1 MLKSPITSVGTVLR
15 KVCKEVVEAVSVLRD
30 LMVDVDHSEEEVISI
45 LNIQHD
51 GHRCGQGVCHDVV
64 HKA

>member
-1 MLKSPITSVGTVLR
+1 VLKSPITSVGTVLR
-15 KVCKEVVEAVSVLRD
+15 KVCEEVVEAVSVLRD

-45 LNIQHD
+45 LNIQHN

>member
-15 KVCKEVVEAVSVLRD
+15 KVCEEVVEAVSVLRD

-45 LNIQHD
+45 LNIQHN

>member
-15 KVCKEVVEAVSVLRD
+15 KVCEEVVEAVSVLRD

-51 GHRCGQGVCHDVV
+51 GHRCGQGVCHDVM